1 MSKFNRALAL
11 VTGSAEDDAVV
22 SLACDLAR
30 GSKGLVWL
38 LYVIEVP
45 RRLPVDAEISAE
57 TTHGEQTLQ
66 RMERLGKTLKCRVE
80 GEILQARDIGAA
92 IVQEAVGRNVDG
104 IVAGMPYTE
113 RYGNPTL
120 GETTPYILRHSP
132 CQVVVY
138 RNTQPAKRAGV

>member
-1 MSKFNRALAL
+1 MSKVNRALAL
-11 VTGSAEDDAVV
+11 VTGSAQDDAVV

-45 RRLPVDAEISAE
+45 RRLPVDAEIPAE
-57 TTHGEQTLQ
+57 TTRGELTLQ
-66 RMERLGKTLKCRVE
+66 RMERLGKMLKCRVE

-92 IVQEAVGRNVDG
+92 IVREAVDRNVDV

-113 RYGNPTL
+113 RYGSPTL
-120 GETTPYILRHSP
+120 GETTPYVLRHSP
-132 CQVVVY
+132 CPVVVY
-138 RNTQPAKRAGV
+138 RDAQPATGARV